1 MGCTDIHDC
10 GRGTYCLA
18 LALYKIQFEEIWYH
32 EITNIVKE
40 LKVFGRI
47 IMLKNMI
54 ITVII
59 IFIAVELIEH
69 IIFPI
74 VWSIFKGRKRSTY
87 GVMGMMGK
95 VVEIRRW
102 NKTEGQV
109 SINGE
114 LWSAVCETPLTVGGK
129 AVVQGIEGLTLKLK
143 PCENL

>member
-1 MGCTDIHDC
+1 MDCTDIRDC
-10 GRGTYCLA
+10 GRSTYYLA

-59 IFIAVELIEH
+59 LFIAVELIEH

-114 LWSAVCETPLTVGGK
+114 LWSAVCEAPLTVGGK
-129 AVVQGIEGLTLKLK
+129 AVVQDIEGLTLKLK
-143 PCENL
+143 PYENS

>member
-1 MGCTDIHDC
+1 MGCTDIRDC
-10 GRGTYCLA
+10 GRGAYCLA
-18 LALYKIQFEEIWYH
+18 LAFYKIQFEEIWYH
-32 EITNIVKE
+32 EITNTVKE

-87 GVMGMMGK
+87 GVTGMIGK

-109 SINGE
+109 LINGE
-114 LWSAVCETPLTVGGK
+114 LWSAVCEVPLPVGGK
-129 AVVQGIEGLTLKLK
+129 AVVRGVEGITLKLE
-143 PCENL
+143 PYENS

>member
-1 MGCTDIHDC
+1 MGCPDIHDC
-10 GRGTYCLA
+10 GRSTYCFA

-40 LKVFGRI
+40 FRVFGRR

-54 ITVII
+54 ITII
-59 IFIAVELIEH
+59 VIFIAVELIEH
-69 IIFPI
+69 IVFPI
-74 VWSIFKGRKRSTY
+74 VWSVFKGRKRSNY
-87 GVMGMMGK
+87 NVMGMIGK

-109 SINGE
+109 LINGE
-114 LWSAVCETPLTVGGK
+114 LWSAVCEGPLQVGGK

-143 PCENL
+143 PYENS

>member
-10 GRGTYCLA
+10 GRSTHCLA
-18 LALYKIQFEEIWYH
+18 LALYKIQFEKIWHH
-32 EITNIVKE
+32 EITSIVND
-40 LKVFGRI
+40 LKLFGRR
-47 IMLKNMI
+47 IMLKKII
-54 ITVII
+54 ITVVI

-74 VWSIFKGRKRSTY
+74 AWSILKGRRRSTF

-109 SINGE
+109 LINGE
-114 LWSAVCETPLTVGGK
+114 LWSAVCEVPLPVGGK

-143 PCENL
+143 PYET

>member
-1 MGCTDIHDC
+1 MWI
-10 GRGTYCLA
+10 
-18 LALYKIQFEEIWYH
+18 
-32 EITNIVKE
+32 NI
-40 LKVFGRI
+40 
-47 IMLKNMI
+47 I

-59 IFIAVELIEH
+59 IFIAIELIEH

-87 GVMGMMGK
+87 GVMGMIGK

-114 LWSAVCETPLTVGGK
+114 LWSAVCEVPLPVGGK

-143 PCENL
+143 PYENS

>member
-1 MGCTDIHDC
+1 MGCTGIHNC
-10 GRGTYCLA
+10 GRSTYYPA

-32 EITNIVKE
+32 EITNIIKE
-40 LKVFGRI
+40 LKVLGRR

-87 GVMGMMGK
+87 GVMGMIGK

-109 SINGE
+109 LINGE
-114 LWSAVCETPLTVGGK
+114 L
-129 AVVQGIEGLTLKLK
+129 
-143 PCENL
+143 

>member
-1 MGCTDIHDC
+1 
-10 GRGTYCLA
+10 
-18 LALYKIQFEEIWYH
+18 
-32 EITNIVKE
+32 
-40 LKVFGRI
+40 
-47 IMLKNMI
+47 MLKNMI

-87 GVMGMMGK
+87 GVMGMIGK

-109 SINGE
+109 FIHGE
-114 LWSAVCETPLTVGGK
+114 LWRAACEVPLAIGDK
-129 AVVQGIEGLTLKLK
+129 AVIQSIEGLILKLK
-143 PCENL
+143 PYENS

>member
-1 MGCTDIHDC
+1 MDCTDIHAC
-10 GRGTYCLA
+10 GRSTYYLA
-18 LALYKIQFEEIWYH
+18 LALYKSQFVEIWYH

-40 LKVFGRI
+40 LKVFGRR

-54 ITVII
+54 ITIII

-87 GVMGMMGK
+87 GVMGMIGK

-102 NKTEGQV
+102 NKTEGQIL
-109 SINGE
+109 INGE
-114 LWSAVCETPLTVGGK
+114 LWSADCEVPLPVGGK
-129 AVVQGIEGLTLKLK
+129 AVVRGIEGLA
-143 PCENL
+143 

>member
-1 MGCTDIHDC
+1 MGCLDIHGCDC
-10 GRGTYCLA
+10 STYCLA

-32 EITNIVKE
+32 EIKNIVKE

-47 IMLKNMI
+47 IMLKNII

-87 GVMGMMGK
+87 GVMGMIGK

-114 LWSAVCETPLTVGGK
+114 LWSAVCEVPLTVGGK

-143 PCENL
+143 PYEN

>member
-1 MGCTDIHDC
+1 
-10 GRGTYCLA
+10 
-18 LALYKIQFEEIWYH
+18 
-32 EITNIVKE
+32 
-40 LKVFGRI
+40 
-47 IMLKNMI
+47 MLKNMI

-74 VWSIFKGRKRSTY
+74 IWSIFKGRKRSTY
-87 GVMGMMGK
+87 GVMGMIGK

-114 LWSAVCETPLTVGGK
+114 LWSAVCEVPLPVGGK

-143 PCENL
+143 PYENS

>member
-1 MGCTDIHDC
+1 
-10 GRGTYCLA
+10 
-18 LALYKIQFEEIWYH
+18 
-32 EITNIVKE
+32 
-40 LKVFGRI
+40 
-47 IMLKNMI
+47 MLKNMI

-74 VWSIFKGRKRSTY
+74 VWSAFKGRKRSNY
-87 GVMGMMGK
+87 GVMGMIGK

-109 SINGE
+109 LINGE
-114 LWSAVCETPLTVGGK
+114 LWSAVCEVPLPVGGK

-143 PCENL
+143 PYENS